1 MIEMAPTISEM
12 LRGTPPRGPRRA
24 TRQPSKPDRAAMPR
38 VEPTPNVAKYA
49 RRAPIDGIVA
59 ITNAVSGPLPANPC
73 TAPTSNGRRAIVQG
87 MMEVE
92 SDRTR
97 CTWEWVGIAD
107 TALADR

>member
-1 MIEMAPTISEM
+1 
-12 LRGTPPRGPRRA
+12 
-24 TRQPSKPDRAAMPR
+24 
-38 VEPTPNVAKYA
+38 
-49 RRAPIDGIVA
+49 
-59 ITNAVSGPLPANPC
+59 VSAPLPANPC